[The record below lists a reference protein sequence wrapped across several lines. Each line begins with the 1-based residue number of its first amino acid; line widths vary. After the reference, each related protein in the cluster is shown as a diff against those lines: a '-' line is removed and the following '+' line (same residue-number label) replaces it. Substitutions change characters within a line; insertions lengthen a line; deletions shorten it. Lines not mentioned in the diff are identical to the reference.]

1 MKSKLTKFSF
11 LICAILGCVGTYI
24 TLAQTGILK
33 FFLIAPICAL
43 LIGAIKGTS
52 VTLKASL
59 FSLFALI
66 YSYVFLD
73 GSRRIVAFAAMV
85 GIIVFGL
92 LFGKFIELSRNKKI
106 YYFPSAICVILS
118 FITAIIVFGE
128 PITALSVK
136 KELDG
141 YIASTYAEDE
151 FVIDD
156 FEFDG
161 QTFNYTVTAKNDK
174 TAYGLRIAKERSGV
188 ISDEYLIHLKKS
200 LMRENS
206 EAITTVLRENHPND
220 GFTVF
225 GKDIYI
231 TSEKLSVFDETDY
244 SGNMQFYIYVSNEML
259 SSDFTELTRQ
269 YFEELLESGVKF
281 SAITFI
287 GGEKGQM
294 LFELTAKYGY
304 AANTFDK
311 LLEKHDHFE
320 FLVSSI
326 DFK

>member
-1 MKSKLTKFSF
+1 MKAKLTNFSF

-24 TLAQTGILK
+24 TLGQTGVLK
-33 FFLIAPICAL
+33 FFLFAPVCAL
-43 LIGAIKGTS
+43 VIGIIKGAS
-52 VTLKASL
+52 VTIKASL

-66 YSYVFLD
+66 YSFVFLD
-73 GSRRIVAFAAMV
+73 GSRRIVAFATMV
-85 GIIVFGL
+85 AIIVFGL
-92 LFGKFIELSRNKKI
+92 LFGKFIDLSKKNKI
-106 YYFPSAICVILS
+106 YYLPSAICVILS
-118 FITAIIVFGE
+118 FVVTIIIFGAPTTAI
-128 PITALSVK
+128 SVK
-136 KELDG
+136 NELDE
-141 YIASTYAEDE
+141 YISSTYAEDE

-206 EAITTVLRENHPND
+206 ESITTVLRENHPND

-231 TSEKLSVFDETDY
+231 TNEKLSVFDETDY
-244 SGNMQFYIYVSNEML
+244 SSNMQFYVYVSNEML
-259 SSDFTELTRQ
+259 SSEFTELTRQ
-269 YFEELLESGVKF
+269 YFDELLDSGVKF
-281 SAITFI
+281 STITFI

-320 FLVSSI
+320 FLVSNI